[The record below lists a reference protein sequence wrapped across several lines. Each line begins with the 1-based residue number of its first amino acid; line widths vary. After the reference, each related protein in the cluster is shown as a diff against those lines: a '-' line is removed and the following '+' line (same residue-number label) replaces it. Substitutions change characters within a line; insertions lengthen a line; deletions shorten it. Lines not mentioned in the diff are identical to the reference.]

1 MSQRDAPARPGRMTR
16 IRLARR
22 LLALAVGL
30 AMAANGL
37 AMLVAGPEWYS
48 AVPGVTETGPF
59 NPHFVKD
66 IGAAYLVAG
75 LGLAWFAAKASALAH
90 GAAIAGVLFLGLHAL
105 VHLAEAVG
113 DPDGAMHL
121 ARDFAGVLL
130 PPIAALAAIWSFRS
144 SKELA
149 DA

>member
-1 MSQRDAPARPGRMTR
+1 MT
-16 IRLARR
+16 IITFAQR
-22 LLALAVGL
+22 LLAAVVGL

-37 AMLVAGPEWYS
+37 AMLAAGPAWYV

-66 IGAAYLVAG
+66 IGAAFLVAG
-75 LGLAWFAAKASALAH
+75 GGLAWFAGKASPVAR
-90 GAAIAGVLFLGLHAL
+90 GAAIAGVLFLGLHGL
-105 VHLAEAVG
+105 IHLAEAVG
-113 DPDGAMHL
+113 DADGASHL

-130 PPIAALAAIWSFRS
+130 PPILGLAAVWPTRP
-144 SKELA
+144 SKELV

>member
-1 MSQRDAPARPGRMTR
+1 MG
-16 IRLARR
+16 
-22 LLALAVGL
+22 
-30 AMAANGL
+30 ANGL
-37 AMLVAGPEWYS
+37 AMLLAGPTWY
-48 AVPGVTETGPF
+48 ATVPGVTETGPF

-75 LGLAWFAAKASALAH
+75 LGLAWFAGQASALAR
-90 GAAIAGVLFLGLHAL
+90 GAAIAGVAFLGLHGL
-105 VHLAEAVG
+105 IHLAEAVG

-130 PPIAALAAIWSFRS
+130 PPVLALVAVWPTSS
-144 SKELA
+144 SKELV

>member
-1 MSQRDAPARPGRMTR
+1 MTR
-16 IRLARR
+16 IRFAQR
-22 LLALAVGL
+22 LLALVVGL
-30 AMAANGL
+30 AMAANGI
-37 AMLVAGPEWYS
+37 AMLIVGPAWYA

-75 LGLAWFAAKASALAH
+75 LGLAWFAGKASALAR
-90 GAAIAGVLFLGLHAL
+90 GAAIAGGLFLGLHGL
-105 VHLAEAVG
+105 IHLAEAVG
-113 DPDGAMHL
+113 DADGAMHL

-130 PPIAALAAIWSFRS
+130 PPMLALAAVWPTPSP
-144 SKELA
+144 KEFA

>member
-1 MSQRDAPARPGRMTR
+1 MNR
-16 IRLARR
+16 IRFLQR
-22 LLALAVGL
+22 LVALLVGL
-30 AMAANGL
+30 AMAANGVVMLL
-37 AMLVAGPEWYS
+37 AGAAWYA

-75 LGLAWFAAKASALAH
+75 AGLAWFATRASPMAR
-90 GAAIAGVLFLGLHAL
+90 GAGIAGVVFLGLHGL
-105 VHLAEAVG
+105 IHLAEAAL
-113 DPDGAMHL
+113 DPMGAMHL

-130 PPIAALAAIWSFRS
+130 PPILGVVALWPMRQ

-149 DA
+149 YA

>member
-1 MSQRDAPARPGRMTR
+1 MNSLCLAQRA
-16 IRLARR
+16 
-22 LLALAVGL
+22 LALLVGL
-30 AMAANGL
+30 AMAANGV
-37 AMLVAGPEWYS
+37 AMLLAGPAWY
-48 AVPGVTETGPF
+48 AAAPGVTETGPF

-75 LGLAWFAAKASALAH
+75 AGLAWFAASASALAR
-90 GAAIAGVLFLGLHAL
+90 GAAIAGALFLGLHG
-105 VHLAEAVG
+105 VIHLAEAVG

-130 PPIAALAAIWSFRS
+130 PPILGAAALWPTRS
-144 SKELA
+144 SQELV

>member
-1 MSQRDAPARPGRMTR
+1 MTR
-16 IRLARR
+16 TLLAQR
-22 LLALAVGL
+22 LLAAVVGL
-30 AMAANGL
+30 AMAANGI
-37 AMLVAGPEWYS
+37 AMLLAGPAWYA

-66 IGAAYLVAG
+66 IGAAYLTAGAG
-75 LGLAWFAAKASALAH
+75 LAAFAWRASALGR
-90 GAAIAGVLFLGLHAL
+90 GAAAAGVLFLGLHGL
-105 VHLAEAVG
+105 IHLGEAAG

-121 ARDFAGVLL
+121 ARAFAGVLL
-130 PPIAALAAIWSFRS
+130 PPILALVAVWPASS